1 MAEREDIKEVGFTVD
16 SGLIN
21 RLGIELV
28 GKAETAVSELIKNAY
43 DADATEVKV
52 EFIDT
57 DEIGGTLIIS
67 DNGLGMTEN
76 QLINGFMRISS
87 TDKVHNP
94 KSVKFGRTR
103 AGRKGIGR
111 FATQSLGNKLTIITQ
126 TNTSDD
132 AIHITIDWDE
142 YLLGTDI
149 NSISFPIRV
158 QPKKIEC
165 GTILRIEGLRQ
176 RWKDTQIKHISKYVS
191 SLFQPNYLSER
202 SREVKIATQ
211 EEQSFDV
218 SFYKTNGNKQNL
230 VESQKDVISD
240 FALFSIEGYVSKKD
254 GIIEVKGINV
264 KTDSVID
271 KYISVESKQFSNYSK
286 LENVRYKLYYFIYQK
301 EIYYK
306 KISKTKLSEIENLAK
321 NGENVKVYH
330 NGFRVLPYGEPNND
344 WINLNQRYA
353 GVSGVVS
360 IPYRVNN
367 FFGFVEIVDP
377 NNTFEE
383 TSSREGF
390 VENEEYK
397 QLVDFMSQSLEYA
410 RRIIGEYIF
419 PLKYPNEKGK
429 GKQNTSNDDI
439 TESKEEQQKSDQDLI
454 DTLKENFNKEIN
466 QNQNYT
472 EEEKKEK
479 QKETNKA
486 IAVITQRLEEM
497 GMLRV
502 LAGLGLTIG
511 EFVHEIKQFNSKI
524 PGLIARL
531 KRKDELF
538 DDTILKLER
547 RLDDLFSYTRY
558 FSTTISQ
565 NTNRKKEPVDILE
578 VLDDF
583 QDIIS
588 DDLESNNIT
597 LNLSINYYDA
607 ITLPMHRSEWTSIL
621 YNLFSN
627 AKKAII
633 KKSIDGKILIEV
645 GKKGSM
651 ISIRFSDNGIG
662 IEAEKKDRV
671 FNAFY
676 STSVPASF
684 DAPKEEQ
691 LVGTGL
697 GLKIVKDTILSYNG
711 DIKVV
716 EPKQGYATCFEI
728 LIPHKK

>member
-1 MAEREDIKEVGFTVD
+1 MEDIKQVGFTVD

-52 EFIDT
+52 EFVDS
-57 DEIGGTLIIS
+57 DEVGGTLIIS
-67 DNGLGMTEN
+67 DNGLGMTEE
-76 QLINGFMRISS
+76 QLVNGFMRISS
-87 TDKVHNP
+87 TDKVYNP

-126 TNTSDD
+126 TNDSKN
-132 AIHITIDWDE
+132 AIHITINWDE

-149 NSISFPIRV
+149 NSITFPIST
-158 QPKKIEC
+158 QSKKINC

-176 RWKDTQIKHISKYVS
+176 RWKETQIKHISKYVS

-202 SREVKIATQ
+202 SREVNIATQ
-211 EEQSFDV
+211 DEQSFDV
-218 SFYKTNGNKQNL
+218 SFYKTNDNKTIL
-230 VESQKDVISD
+230 VESQRNSISD
-240 FALFSIEGYVSKKD
+240 YALFSIEGFVKKNT
-254 GIIEVKGINV
+254 GGVNIKGVNV
-264 KTDSVID
+264 KLDYVFD
-271 KYISVESKQFSNYSK
+271 EKVSVESKQFANYSK
-286 LENVRYKLYYFIYQK
+286 LENVKYKLYYFIFQK
-301 EIYYK
+301 EKYYK
-306 KISKTKLSEIENLAK
+306 KISKVKLSEIENFARH
-321 NGENVKVYH
+321 GENVRVYH

-344 WINLNQRYA
+344 WINLNQRYSNA
-353 GVSGVVS
+353 SGSGIVN

-377 NNTFEE
+377 DNNFEE

-390 VENEEYK
+390 VENEEFK
-397 QLVDFMSQSLEYA
+397 QLVDFMNQSLEYA
-410 RRIIGEYIF
+410 RRIIGEKIHSI
-419 PLKYPNEKGK
+419 KYPNEESS
-429 GKQNTSNDDI
+429 KQPFDKDDI
-439 TESKEEQQKSDQDLI
+439 TVSKEEQQKSDQDLVN
-454 DTLKENFNKEIN
+454 DLKDSFDKEIN

-479 QKETNKA
+479 QEQTNQA
-486 IAVITQRLEEM
+486 IAVITQRLEEI

-531 KRKDELF
+531 KRKDDLF
-538 DDTILKLER
+538 DETILKLER

-588 DDLESNNIT
+588 DDLESNNIAFD
-597 LNLSINYYDA
+597 LQINYYDA

-621 YNLFSN
+621 YNLYSN

-633 KKSIDGKILIEV
+633 KKSVAGKILIEV
-645 GKKGSM
+645 SKKDKM
-651 ISIRFSDNGIG
+651 IVIKVNDNGIG
-662 IEAEKKDRV
+662 IDADKKDRV

-684 DAPKEEQ
+684 NATKEEQ

-728 LIPHKK
+728 LIPHK

>member
-1 MAEREDIKEVGFTVD
+1 MGEDNIVKEVGFTVD

-21 RLGIELV
+21 RLGVELV

-52 EFIDT
+52 EFIDS
-57 DEIGGTLIIS
+57 DEVGGTLIIS
-67 DNGLGMTEN
+67 DNGLGMSEE

-87 TDKVHNP
+87 TDKINNP
-94 KSVKFGRTR
+94 KSAKFGRTR

-111 FATQSLGNKLTIITQ
+111 FATQSLGCKLTITTQ
-126 TNTSDD
+126 TNNSKE
-132 AIHITIDWDE
+132 AIQITINWDE

-149 NSISFPIRV
+149 NSVKFPISTLT
-158 QPKKIEC
+158 KNIEC
-165 GTILRIEGLRQ
+165 GTILKIEGLRQ
-176 RWKDTQIKHISKYVS
+176 RWKETQIKRISSYVS

-202 SREVKIATQ
+202 SREIQIATQ

-218 SFYKTNGNKQNL
+218 SFYKTNNNKTIL
-230 VESQKDVISD
+230 VESQRNSITDY
-240 FALFSIEGYVSKKD
+240 ALFSIEGCVNKNGS
-254 GIIEVKGINV
+254 IIEVKGINLMS
-264 KTDSVID
+264 DSKFD
-271 KYISVESKQFSNYSK
+271 EFSNVESKLYENYSK
-286 LENVRYKLYYFIYQK
+286 LDDVRFKVYYFIYNST
-301 EIYYK
+301 YYN
-306 KISKTKLSEIENLAK
+306 KISKTKLDEIQNLGK
-321 NGENVKVYH
+321 NGENIKVYH

-353 GVSGVVS
+353 AASGVVN

-377 NNTFEE
+377 NNNFEE

-390 VENEEYK
+390 VENEEFK
-397 QLVDFMSQSLEYA
+397 QLVDFMSQSLDYA
-410 RRIIGEYIF
+410 RRIIGEIIYSI
-419 PLKYPNEKGK
+419 KYSNKKSEK
-429 GKQNTSNDDI
+429 QSIDEDDI
-439 TESKEEQQKSDQDLI
+439 TESKEEQQKSDQDIINALQ
-454 DTLKENFNKEIN
+454 DTFNKAIN
-466 QNQNYT
+466 QRQIYT
-472 EEEKKEK
+472 EKEKKEEQEK
-479 QKETNKA
+479 ANQA
-486 IAVITQRLEEM
+486 IAVITQRLEEI

-538 DDTILKLER
+538 DETILKLER

-588 DDLESNNIT
+588 DDLENNNIT
-597 LNLSINYYDA
+597 LNLSINYYNT

-633 KKSIDGKILIEV
+633 KKSVAGKILIEV
-645 GKKGSM
+645 GKKDNM
-651 ISIRFSDNGIG
+651 ISLRFNDNGIG
-662 IEAEKKDRV
+662 IEADKKDRV

-691 LVGTGL
+691 LIGTGL
-697 GLKIVKDTILSYNG
+697 GLKIVKDIILSYNG

-716 EPKQGYATCFEI
+716 EPEQGYATCFEI
-728 LIPHKK
+728 LIPHK

>member
-1 MAEREDIKEVGFTVD
+1 MTGQENIKEVGFTVD

-52 EFIDT
+52 DFIDS

-67 DNGLGMTEN
+67 DNGLGMTES

-126 TNTSDD
+126 TNNSND

-149 NSISFPIRV
+149 NSISFPIMM

-165 GTILRIEGLRQ
+165 GTILIIEGLRQ
-176 RWKDTQIKHISKYVS
+176 RWKETQIKHISSYVS

-202 SREVKIATQ
+202 SREIQIATQ
-211 EEQSFDV
+211 EEQSFNV
-218 SFYKTNGNKQNL
+218 SFYKTNNNKTNL
-230 VESQKDVISD
+230 VESQRNSITDY
-240 FALFSIEGYVSKKD
+240 ALFSIEGYVNKNGS
-254 GIIEVKGINV
+254 IIEVKGINL
-264 KTDSVID
+264 KTNSKFDELS
-271 KYISVESKQFSNYSK
+271 KVESKLYKTYSK
-286 LENVRYKLYYFIYQK
+286 LDNVRFKLYYFIYK
-301 EIYYK
+301 TDYYNKIFKAKLDEIQ
-306 KISKTKLSEIENLAK
+306 NLGK
-321 NGENVKVYH
+321 NGDNIKVYH

-344 WINLNQRYA
+344 WINLNQRYV
-353 GVSGVVS
+353 GTSGVVN

-377 NNTFEE
+377 NNNFEE

-390 VENEEYK
+390 VENEEFR
-397 QLVDFMSQSLEYA
+397 QLVDFMSQSLDYA
-410 RRIIGEYIF
+410 RRIIGEKIYSI
-419 PLKYPNEKGK
+419 KYSNKERGNQPNDK
-429 GKQNTSNDDI
+429 DDI
-439 TESKEEQQKSDQDLI
+439 TESKEEQQKSDQDIINALQY
-454 DTLKENFNKEIN
+454 TFNKAIN
-466 QNQNYT
+466 QSQSYT
-472 EEEKKEK
+472 EKEKKEEQEK
-479 QKETNKA
+479 ANQA
-486 IAVITQRLEEM
+486 IAVITQRLEEI

-565 NTNRKKEPVDILE
+565 NTNRKKEPIDILE

-588 DDLESNNIT
+588 DDLESNNIAFD
-597 LNLSINYYDA
+597 LQINYYDA

-621 YNLFSN
+621 YNLYSN
-627 AKKAII
+627 ARKAII
-633 KKSIDGKILIEV
+633 KKSVVGKILIEV
-645 GKKGSM
+645 GKKDTM
-651 ISIRFSDNGIG
+651 ISLRFSDNGIG
-662 IEAEKKDRV
+662 IEADKKDRV

-676 STSVPASF
+676 STSIPASF

-697 GLKIVKDTILSYNG
+697 GLKIVKDIILSYNG

-716 EPKQGYATCFEI
+716 EPNQGYATCFEI
-728 LIPHKK
+728 LIPHK

>member
-1 MAEREDIKEVGFTVD
+1 MDERENIKEVGFTVD

-87 TDKVHNP
+87 TDKIHNP

-126 TNTSDD
+126 TNNGND

-142 YLLGTDI
+142 YSLGTDI
-149 NSISFPIRV
+149 NSISFPIMI

-165 GTILRIEGLRQ
+165 GTILKIEGLRQ
-176 RWKDTQIKHISKYVS
+176 RWKETQIKRISSYVS

-202 SREVKIATQ
+202 SREIQIATQ

-218 SFYKTNGNKQNL
+218 SFYKTTDNTTNL
-230 VESQKDVISD
+230 VDSPKKSISD
-240 FALFSIEGYVSKKD
+240 YALFSIEGYVSKND
-254 GIIEVKGINV
+254 GVIEVKGINL
-264 KTDSVID
+264 KSDSVFD
-271 KYISVESKQFSNYSK
+271 ELSNVESKQFANYSK
-286 LENVRYKLYYFIYQK
+286 LENVRFKLFYFIYNGV
-301 EIYYK
+301 YYN
-306 KISKTKLSEIENLAK
+306 KISKTKLDEIQNLGK
-321 NGENVKVYH
+321 NGENIKVYH

-344 WINLNQRYA
+344 WINLNQRYSA
-353 GVSGVVS
+353 ASGVVN

-377 NNTFEE
+377 NNKFEE

-390 VENEEYK
+390 VENDEFK
-397 QLVDFMSQSLEYA
+397 QLVDFMSQSLDYA
-410 RRIIGEYIF
+410 RRIIGEKIYL
-419 PLKYPNEKGK
+419 LKYSNNEGK
-429 GKQNTSNDDI
+429 KLNNDNDNI
-439 TESKEEQQKSDQDLI
+439 TETKEDQPKSDQDLI
-454 DTLKENFNKEIN
+454 NTLKDSFCKEIN

-472 EEEKKEK
+472 EKEK
-479 QKETNKA
+479 QEKQEQTNQA
-486 IAVITQRLEEM
+486 IAVITQRLEEI

-531 KRKDELF
+531 KRKDDLF
-538 DDTILKLER
+538 DETIMKLER

-565 NTNRKKEPVDILE
+565 NINRKKEPVDILE

-597 LNLSINYYDA
+597 FDLRINYYDA

-621 YNLFSN
+621 YNLYSN
-627 AKKAII
+627 TKKAIL
-633 KKSIDGKILIEV
+633 KKSVAGKILIEV
-645 GKKGSM
+645 SKMGEM
-651 ISIRFSDNGIG
+651 ISIKFNDNGIG
-662 IEAEKKDRV
+662 IDADKKDRV

-684 DAPKEEQ
+684 NATKEEQ

-697 GLKIVKDTILSYNG
+697 GLKIVKDIILSYNG

-716 EPKQGYATCFEI
+716 EPEHGYATCFEI
-728 LIPHKK
+728 LIPHNK

>member
-1 MAEREDIKEVGFTVD
+1 MDERENIKEVGFTVD

-87 TDKVHNP
+87 TDKIHNP

-126 TNTSDD
+126 TNNGND

-149 NSISFPIRV
+149 NSISFPIMI

-165 GTILRIEGLRQ
+165 GTILIIEGLRQ
-176 RWKDTQIKHISKYVS
+176 RWKETQIKRISSYVS

-202 SREVKIATQ
+202 SREIQIATQ

-218 SFYKTNGNKQNL
+218 SFYKTTDNTTNL
-230 VESQKDVISD
+230 VDSPKKSISD
-240 FALFSIEGYVSKKD
+240 YALFSIEGYVSKND
-254 GIIEVKGINV
+254 GVIEVKGINL
-264 KTDSVID
+264 KSDSVFD
-271 KYISVESKQFSNYSK
+271 ELSNVESKQFANYSK
-286 LENVRYKLYYFIYQK
+286 LENVRFKLFYFIYNGV
-301 EIYYK
+301 YYN
-306 KISKTKLSEIENLAK
+306 KISKTKLDEIQNLGK
-321 NGENVKVYH
+321 NGENIKVYH

-344 WINLNQRYA
+344 WINLNQRYSA
-353 GVSGVVS
+353 ASGIVN

-377 NNTFEE
+377 SNKFEE

-390 VENEEYK
+390 VENDEFK
-397 QLVDFMSQSLEYA
+397 QLVDFMSQSLDYA
-410 RRIIGEYIF
+410 RRIIGEKIYL
-419 PLKYPNEKGK
+419 LKYSNNEGK
-429 GKQNTSNDDI
+429 KLNNDNDNI
-439 TESKEEQQKSDQDLI
+439 TETKEDQSKSDQDLI
-454 DTLKENFNKEIN
+454 NTLKDSFCKEIN

-472 EEEKKEK
+472 EKEK
-479 QKETNKA
+479 QEKQEQTNQA
-486 IAVITQRLEEM
+486 IAVITQRLEEI

-531 KRKDELF
+531 KRKDDLF
-538 DDTILKLER
+538 DETIMKLER

-565 NTNRKKEPVDILE
+565 NLNRKKEPVDILE

-597 LNLSINYYDA
+597 FDLRINYYDA

-621 YNLFSN
+621 YNLYSN
-627 AKKAII
+627 AKKAIL
-633 KKSIDGKILIEV
+633 KKSVDGKILVEV
-645 GKKGSM
+645 SNMEEM
-651 ISIRFSDNGIG
+651 ISIKFNDNGIG
-662 IEAEKKDRV
+662 IDADKKDRV

-684 DAPKEEQ
+684 NATKEEQ

-728 LIPHKK
+728 LIPHK